1 MLSRPDVLATAKL
14 TPQEHIPGRSS
25 HAGLSQETTIAKHM
39 SELRRLI
46 RNGCR
51 HIQVHGTTGCGKS
64 RLLSWVVAEQVHRQG
79 QTLVL
84 TTSTVDVTGM
94 QKDAWKSSCYR
105 MGDGRYGGDDERGS
119 HC

>member
-1 MLSRPDVLATAKL
+1 MP
-14 TPQEHIPGRSS
+14 
-25 HAGLSQETTIAKHM
+25 
-39 SELRRLI
+39 ELRKLI
-46 RNGCR
+46 HKDCR

-64 RLLSWVVAEQVHRQG
+64 RLLPSVVAEEVHLQG

-94 QKDAWKSSCYR
+94 QKDAWESSCYR

>member
-1 MLSRPDVLATAKL
+1 MLSQPDVLGAAKL
-14 TPQEHIPGRSS
+14 TQQEKIPGRSS
-25 HAGLSQETTIAKHM
+25 HADRSQKTTIAKHIP
-39 SELRRLI
+39 ELRKLI
-46 RNGCR
+46 RKGCR

-64 RLLSWVVAEQVHRQG
+64 RLLPSVVAEEVHLQG

-105 MGDGRYGGDDERGS
+105 MGDGRYGGDEERVS

>member
-1 MLSRPDVLATAKL
+1 MRRFKETIFQMYNIRYLFF
-14 TPQEHIPGRSS
+14 IWPGRP
-25 HAGLSQETTIAKHM
+25 QQTTIAKHM
-39 SELRRLI
+39 PELRKLI

-64 RLLSWVVAEQVHRQG
+64 RLLPSIVAGQVHKQG

-94 QKDAWKSSCYR
+94 QQDAWESSCYR
-105 MGDGRYGGDDERGS
+105 MGDGRYGGDDESGS

>member
-1 MLSRPDVLATAKL
+1 MRRFKEAIFQMYNIRYLFF
-14 TPQEHIPGRSS
+14 IWPGRP
-25 HAGLSQETTIAKHM
+25 QQTTIAKHM
-39 SELRRLI
+39 PELRKLI

-64 RLLSWVVAEQVHRQG
+64 RLLPSIVAGQVHKQG

-94 QKDAWKSSCYR
+94 QQDAWESSCYR
-105 MGDGRYGGDDERGS
+105 MGDGRYGGDDERWS
-119 HC
+119 YY